1 MFTLVQCSFLTH
13 AQAHAI
19 KKIWFFDTKENRSEN
34 YSRKTQLYKKDLKK
48 IKLFNTLS
56 IFMAGLLAVELT
68 TTLLHSDR

>member
-1 MFTLVQCSFLTH
+1 MHRPTPKRKFGSSTRR
-13 AQAHAI
+13 
-19 KKIWFFDTKENRSEN
+19 KIDVKIIQEKHNYTKN
-34 YSRKTQLYKKDLKK
+34 DLKK